1 MPPDSNVEST
11 LIWYKT
17 GEPLNIN
24 YWTEELDRFLE
35 RKFDFYLQRT
45 VKPRAFASAYH
56 KQSGSENVD
65 NCEKKDRPDE
75 NKFCEFKITADYAP
89 CIKDMRY
96 GFDGKERGGPC
107 IFLKLN
113 KVRVVFVFV

>member
-1 MPPDSNVEST
+1 MN
-11 LIWYKT
+11 
-17 GEPLNIN
+17 
-24 YWTEELDRFLE
+24 
-35 RKFDFYLQRT
+35 
-45 VKPRAFASAYH
+45 PRAFASAYH